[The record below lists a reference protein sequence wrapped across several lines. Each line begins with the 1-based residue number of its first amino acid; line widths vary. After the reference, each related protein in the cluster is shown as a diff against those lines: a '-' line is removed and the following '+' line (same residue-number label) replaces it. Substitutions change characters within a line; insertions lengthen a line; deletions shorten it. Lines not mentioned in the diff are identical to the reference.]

1 MPPKGSH
8 LENTWIQMPTSSS
21 SYVSNVPRKRAF
33 DELSNQVV
41 LSANWRDHPD
51 IAYNRR
57 WMRNKISKLIS
68 FGIENEEVAA
78 K

>member
-1 MPPKGSH
+1 MPLKDSH

-41 LSANWRDHPD
+41 LSANWRDHPE
-51 IAYNRR
+51 ITSNRR
-57 WMRNKISKLIS
+57 WMRKKM
-68 FGIENEEVAA
+68 
-78 K
+78 